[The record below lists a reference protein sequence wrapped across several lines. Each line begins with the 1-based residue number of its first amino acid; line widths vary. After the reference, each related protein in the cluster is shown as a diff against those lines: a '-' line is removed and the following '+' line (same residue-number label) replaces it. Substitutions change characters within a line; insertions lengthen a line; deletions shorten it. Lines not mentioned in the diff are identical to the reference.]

1 MTNKSA
7 PRPVPP
13 GESARITQRQNEAE
27 HLQRLRAYSRYYQI
41 AHRWRRARALGTVG
55 LASVGPILAFAIPAT
70 SELVAAVSAGWL
82 VLGRTLLTWLEQ
94 RTTLDAVR
102 IQELF
107 DTSLFHLSWNSALV
121 GRPPA
126 PEDQAAAA
134 RHIKDDTK
142 YRDWY
147 SIELGSTPWPAD
159 VLLCQRQSMVWSRR
173 DHQAYGTTVLI
184 IGTSWFLVGLTIAL
198 AGNLSLADYLIK
210 IFLPSAPAFLDTLD
224 LARQHWNLST
234 ARRQIEVRIDDLWR
248 AYLSRSSS
256 LSPTDCREVQDSAY
270 LVRRD
275 GPRVPNLF
283 YKVRRST
290 SETSTKSGAASIR
303 GTGP

>member
-1 MTNKSA
+1 MTNRSA
-7 PRPVPP
+7 PRPVPA
-13 GESARITQRQNEAE
+13 GESARIKQRQNEEE
-27 HLQRLRAYSRYYQI
+27 HLRRLLAYSRHYQI

-55 LASVGPILAFAIPAT
+55 LASVGPILALAIPAS
-70 SELVAAVSAGWL
+70 SEVVAAVSAGWL

-94 RTTLDAVR
+94 RSTLDAVR
-102 IQELF
+102 TQELF
-107 DTSLFHLSWNSALV
+107 DTSLFHLPWNTPLV

-147 SIELGSTPWPAD
+147 SIELGNTPWPAD

-173 DHQAYGTTVLI
+173 DHHAYGTTVLI
-184 IGTSWFLVGLTIAL
+184 TGTSWFLVGLAVAL
-198 AGNLSLADYLIK
+198 VGNLTLADYLIK

-224 LARQHWNLST
+224 IARQHWTHSA
-234 ARRQIEVRIDDLWR
+234 ARRQIEERIHDLWQ
-248 AYLSRSSS
+248 AYLHRSSS
-256 LSPTDCREVQDSAY
+256 LRAADCREVQDSAY
-270 LVRRD
+270 LLRRD

-283 YKVRRST
+283 YRLRRST
-290 SETSTKSGAASIR
+290 SEATTKSGTAAIR
-303 GTGP
+303 NTSP